1 MPDETPAASLIG
13 EVDAVSKKMRLVI
26 VVFVL
31 AVVGYIV
38 TSTMGI
44 AKVRCEV
51 CIDFK
56 GRQACRTARGPTRD
70 EAIVTARDN
79 ACAQIVRGRTDN
91 ILCGGS
97 VPYSIRCSD

>member
-1 MPDETPAASLIG
+1 M
-13 EVDAVSKKMRLVI
+13 SKKIRLVV
-26 VVFVL
+26 VVFVI

-38 TSTMGI
+38 TSSMGT
-44 AKVRCEV
+44 AKVSCEV
-51 CIDFK
+51 CMDFK

-79 ACAQIVRGRTDN
+79 ACAQIVSGRTDN

-97 VPYSIRCSD
+97 QPATVSCSE